1 MFYKVFRYVNI
12 INSQVC
18 KKTLEPDWDH
28 EMFIDVHEGGD
39 NQVKIELFDKDK
51 IGKDETMGWTTVDVR
66 RISKQGSILE
76 VGGLVDN
83 CFI

>member
-1 MFYKVFRYVNI
+1 
-12 INSQVC
+12 
-18 KKTLEPDWDH
+18 
-28 EMFIDVHEGGD
+28 MFIDVHEGGD

-76 VGGLVDN
+76 VGKLLS
-83 CFI
+83 CFKLGELDINLYL

>member
-1 MFYKVFRYVNI
+1 
-12 INSQVC
+12 
-18 KKTLEPDWDH
+18 
-28 EMFIDVHEGGD
+28 MFIDVHEGGD

-76 VGGLVDN
+76 VGKLLS
-83 CFI
+83 CF

>member
-1 MFYKVFRYVNI
+1 
-12 INSQVC
+12 
-18 KKTLEPDWDH
+18 
-28 EMFIDVHEGGD
+28 MFIDVHEGGD

-76 VGGLVDN
+76 VGGLLS
-83 CFI
+83 CFKLGELDINFYL